1 MMTATILTA
10 IEQGS
15 QAATAVSLLY
25 AATVSV
31 SALTAIM
38 APTEVRRQAARE
50 VLTLLL
56 RRRDR

>member
-1 MMTATILTA
+1 MTTATILNA

-25 AATVSV
+25 TAIVAV

-56 RRRDR
+56 RRRDH